1 MRGKLMAGLVLLLCS
16 VALQAEQIYRWV
28 DADGGVHY
36 SSAPPPGQA
45 AESEDLKFLRNPDPE
60 KASERIKGYDE
71 TAEKRRAAEAQAAEA
86 ATKQRQDAALR
97 RANCAA
103 ARDVLSRLENE
114 PMVRF
119 QREDG
124 SYQRYTDQD
133 RQQRIAEAR
142 ASEHQFCD

>member
-1 MRGKLMAGLVLLLCS
+1 MRGNLMAGLALLLCS

-45 AESEDLKFLRNPDPE
+45 AEREDLEFLRNPDPQ
-60 KASERIKGYDE
+60 KAGEQLRSYDE
-71 TAEKRRAAEAQAAEA
+71 AAEKRRAAEAQAAEMA
-86 ATKQRQDAALR
+86 AKQRQDAALR

-103 ARDVLSRLENE
+103 AREVLTRLENE

-124 SYQRYTDQD
+124 SYQRYTGEE
-133 RQQRIAEAR
+133 RQQRIAEAQ
-142 ASEHQFCD
+142 ASEREFCD

>member
-1 MRGKLMAGLVLLLCS
+1 MRGSLLTGLVLLLCS

-60 KASERIKGYDE
+60 KASERIKGYDD
-71 TAEKRRAAEAQAAEA
+71 AAQQRRVAEAQAAET
-86 ATKQRQDAALR
+86 ATAQRQIAALR

-103 ARDVLSRLENE
+103 ARDALRSLENE

-133 RQQRIAEAR
+133 REQRMAEAR
-142 ASEHQFCD
+142 ATEREFCD

>member
-1 MRGKLMAGLVLLLCS
+1 MRGSLLTGLVLLLCS

-45 AESEDLKFLRNPDPE
+45 AESEDLEFQRNPDPE
-60 KASERIKGYDE
+60 KASEQLKSYDD
-71 TAEKRRAAEAQAAEA
+71 AAQQRRVAEAQAAET
-86 ATKQRQDAALR
+86 ATAQRQI
-97 RANCAA
+97 AA
-103 ARDVLSRLENE
+103 ARSANCTSARDALRSLENE

-133 RQQRIAEAR
+133 REQRMAEAR
-142 ASEHQFCD
+142 ATEREFCD

>member
-1 MRGKLMAGLVLLLCS
+1 M
-16 VALQAEQIYRWV
+16 
-28 DADGGVHY
+28 
-36 SSAPPPGQA
+36 
-45 AESEDLKFLRNPDPE
+45 
-60 KASERIKGYDE
+60 
-71 TAEKRRAAEAQAAEA
+71 RRAAEAQAAEA

>member
-86 ATKQRQDAALR
+86 ATKQRQELPRHGPASTNSATDGAGAQR
-97 RANCAA
+97 RAIFAIHPSCAA
-103 ARDVLSRLENE
+103 ESRALWVCMKRARRC
-114 PMVRF
+114 
-119 QREDG
+119 
-124 SYQRYTDQD
+124 T
-133 RQQRIAEAR
+133 
-142 ASEHQFCD
+142 